1 MTNSQS
7 HKGLISQQHMPQTS
21 SPNALRWRVGL
32 TPATERNVRHLSFSD
47 WKCVT
52 KSSSL
57 ELMGVQAQS
66 VGSLCPSR
74 RENTENGRIRR
85 GTQEAPCGCHSR
97 PPTAV
102 QGELAR
108 GPPLTTQS
116 SLHNTEVPTRGRVP
130 AWVCDKPALS
140 RAWMVTLFDMRSEV
154 TGS

>member
-32 TPATERNVRHLSFSD
+32 TPVTERNVRHLSFSD

-108 GPPLTTQS
+108 RPPSQHRAPFTTQKCPREAGFLPGS
-116 SLHNTEVPTRGRVP
+116 VTSLRYRGP
-130 AWVCDKPALS
+130 GW
-140 RAWMVTLFDMRSEV
+140 
-154 TGS
+154 